1 MKTFLQNF
9 SITKLVFL
17 IVMICLCVFTGYQYW
32 IGQEITIKL
41 RETVVTACI
50 SFYFWQKSMQ
60 YPEPDSLVKRDKE
73 TNNEA
78 IEAKSDPLTLIEL
91 LVFVFWLWATWSS
104 LNWRIKELERK
115 TDEIDWIK
123 IETKLAEIQRDLQW
137 IKEELNKSS
146 RK

>member
-1 MKTFLQNF
+1 MENLYNF
-9 SITKLVFL
+9 ITDPSTLV
-17 IVMICLCVFTGYQYW
+17 
-32 IGQEITIKL
+32 
-41 RETVVTACI
+41 
-50 SFYFWQKSMQ
+50 
-60 YPEPDSLVKRDKE
+60 
-73 TNNEA
+73 
-78 IEAKSDPLTLIEL
+78 EL